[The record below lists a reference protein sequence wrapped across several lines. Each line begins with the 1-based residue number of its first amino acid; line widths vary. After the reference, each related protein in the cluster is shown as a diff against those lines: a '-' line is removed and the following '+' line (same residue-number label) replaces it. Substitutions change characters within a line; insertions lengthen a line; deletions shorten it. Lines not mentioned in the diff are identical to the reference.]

1 MHIRHDT
8 GSFWFV
14 EWAGLGEG
22 RVHLLPRRASL
33 LHTLALT
40 FAQIR
45 HPMWQTEN
53 AIPNPSVRLRV
64 VAGMRPGAAMTLLW
78 LETAGSSRLGL
89 QRAALSST
97 VASAAIVFYDF

>member
-1 MHIRHDT
+1 M
-8 GSFWFV
+8 
-14 EWAGLGEG
+14 
-22 RVHLLPRRASL
+22 HLLPRRASL

-89 QRAALSST
+89 QRAALSSKAKSRKSSLGGGVLVRLRT
-97 VASAAIVFYDF
+97 YLLVV